1 MKDTILTVDGQKVLV
16 KLYASVEKP
25 CGQAILLLHGCNGR
39 RPNELAA
46 EQFSSR
52 GYYCAAVA
60 FRGHE
65 GSDGDIR
72 SITTENSLADAVAAY
87 DYLHAHMPEE
97 SEIIVVGSS
106 YGSYIAVLLSTVR
119 PVKALSLRV
128 PANYPDV
135 TFYDPKWGDGSD
147 NPITTAWRGQ
157 PVNASENMALYAI
170 SDFQGDIQIIESG
183 ADEQIPHQTVQN
195 YVDAVPNS
203 SRFEHHLMSGWP
215 HSISDDAKSN
225 EYVALVQKWLNKLS
239 KKTL

>member
-25 CGQAILLLHGCNGR
+25 RTQVVLLLHGWNS
-39 RPNELAA
+39 RPDEQAA
-46 EQFSSR
+46 EHFSSL
-52 GYYCAAVA
+52 GYNVAAVA

-72 SITTENSLADAVAAY
+72 SITAENSLADAVAAY
-87 DYLHAHMPEE
+87 DYLRAYMPVE
-97 SEIIVVGSS
+97 SEVIVVGSS

-147 NPITTAWRGQ
+147 NLLTTAWRKQ
-157 PVNASENMALYAI
+157 SIAASENMALQAI
-170 SDFQGDIQIIESG
+170 SSFQGHIQIIESG

-195 YVDAVPNS
+195 YINAVADP
-203 SRFEHHLMSGWP
+203 SRLDYHFMPGWS
-215 HSISDDAKSN
+215 HSIRRDDAKSN
-225 EYVALVQKWLNKLS
+225 QYVALVQKWLEP
-239 KKTL
+239 